1 MEKNRKDIY
10 QNIEDLNIDENTSK
24 KDTNY
29 KEDKIIFNIKKDI
42 SDMAFERIE
51 ESIKEEDF
59 EEDQKEEMM
68 IFNSILEEFDK
79 SIIIH
84 GNEKEEDKEQLA
96 IKEILNIIKYNK
108 EISPFKPLYKPKKV
122 SMIGK
127 VFYNNA
133 DSGKNN
139 INKDN
144 CKLNSNSNGK

>member
-1 MEKNRKDIY
+1 
-10 QNIEDLNIDENTSK
+10 
-24 KDTNY
+24 
-29 KEDKIIFNIKKDI
+29 
-42 SDMAFERIE
+42 MAFERIE

-59 EEDQKEEMM
+59 EEDQREEMM

-122 SMIGK
+122 SMIGR

-144 CKLNSNSNGK
+144 RKLNSNSNGK